1 MKSWPLPSNSHSCRP
16 GDYDSLDFTDLLLPY
31 IPRWVKENYKTHHIC
46 PVFAWKIHM
55 VSQVD
60 WSSLIQGTVSHLCGV
75 GYCQQR
81 AMSQRTGTE
90 PWGSHRFHGDC
101 EVKFSKHFR
110 RTFKFSSHSFLINFT
125 YIIPKG
131 CQGNPKMQ
139 RFWQQLSYDGQWNKA
154 GLCSQQPSY
163 KGGNWV
169 NKEWESLISYPCGP
183 DLPILGWSN
192 PAGSKN
198 AGDVGGS
205 LREEQ

>member
-1 MKSWPLPSNSHSCRP
+1 MLAHIYHTWILWVRHTTFARYLPGKSTWFPGWIDPGHGLWSLRSRVLPTESDVPTH
-16 GDYDSLDFTDLLLPY
+16 GD
-31 IPRWVKENYKTHHIC
+31 
-46 PVFAWKIHM
+46 
-55 VSQVD
+55 
-60 WSSLIQGTVSHLCGV
+60 
-75 GYCQQR
+75 
-81 AMSQRTGTE
+81 RTLGK
-90 PWGSHRFHGDC
+90 PQISFHRGDC
-101 EVKFSKHFR
+101 EVKFTKHFR

-131 CQGNPKMQ
+131 CQGNPKVQ

-169 NKEWESLISYPCGP
+169 NKEWKSLISYPCGP

-192 PAGSKN
+192 PLGSKN

>member
-1 MKSWPLPSNSHSCRP
+1 MMKSWPLPSKLQFLGP

-31 IPRWVKENYKTHHIC
+31 IPRWVKENYTTHHIC

-55 VSQVD
+55 VSRWIDPGHGLSFLRSRV
-60 WSSLIQGTVSHLCGV
+60 LP
-75 GYCQQR
+75 
-81 AMSQRTGTE
+81 TE
-90 PWGSHRFHGDC
+90 SDVPTHGDRTLGKPQISSWRLWGKIY
-101 EVKFSKHFR
+101 EALR

-169 NKEWESLISYPCGP
+169 NKEWKSLISYPCVP

-192 PAGSKN
+192 PPGSKN